1 MFPAPVFGFVSGL
14 TTKSSPS
21 SAVVCGSSVNT
32 MTSASVF
39 GPAAGSTQAH
49 SNNVS
54 AFGMSSFGSNVTTAT
69 TESIQPIQP
78 THSGVFN
85 QGVAVPSFGFGAST
99 SAVFSFQ
106 PTQSVFGQSAA
117 TCSQPATLQPNTFS
131 FAAASNNPFVFG
143 AQQSAPSTTAVFS
156 LGKRT
161 NVDGIGGDGNKRQ
174 ATGFCSIFCF
184 EFLF

>member
-1 MFPAPVFGFVSGL
+1 
-14 TTKSSPS
+14 
-21 SAVVCGSSVNT
+21 

-39 GPAAGSTQAH
+39 GPAAGSTQAY
-49 SNNVS
+49 SNTS
-54 AFGMSSFGSNVTTAT
+54 AFGMSSFGGNVTTAT

-78 THSGVFN
+78 THSGVFS

-117 TCSQPATLQPNTFS
+117 TCSQPATLQPGSFS
-131 FAAASNNPFVFG
+131 FATANNNQPFVFG

-174 ATGFCSIFCF
+174 ATGFCSV
-184 EFLF
+184 FLL